1 MINTMLQTS
10 MGDFYFDA
18 VFKTEHSANMMVTEH
33 PVQTGAPIAD
43 HAYLE
48 PEDITCEIGMTDVNG
63 DGMSVQMYQQLR
75 ELMSR
80 REPFTLVTRLHSYN
94 DMLIAA
100 LSVPDDYTTMFAL
113 KAGIV
118 FKQIRVVQVATVMV
132 QQTVSGSKAE
142 TVNPSSGGSSN
153 RSSSQSSPEQQ
164 KDASVLWQIK
174 AAMSSKT
181 TKQAIQCTEERKTL
195 LPGNASKLTLTLNV
209 GDLSKKINALV
220 APDKR

>member
-1 MINTMLQTS
+1 

-48 PEDITCEIGMTDVNG
+48 PEEITCEIGMTDVNG

-94 DMLIAA
+94 DMLITA

-118 FKQIRVVQVATVMV
+118 FKQIRVVQVATIMV

-142 TVNPSSGGSSN
+142 TASPSSGGQAA
-153 RSSSQSSPEQQ
+153 RSSSNSSSEQKKEQ
-164 KDASVLWQIK
+164 PKDASVAWRLK
-174 AAMSSKT
+174 TALTNKT
-181 TKQAIQCTEERKTL
+181 TKQAIQCTEESRTM
-195 LPGNASKLTLTLNV
+195 LPGHTPKLTLSLSV
-209 GDLSKKINALV
+209 GNLDNKIKELL

>member
-10 MGDFYFDA
+10 MGDIYFDA
-18 VFKTEHSANMMVTEH
+18 VFKTDHSANMMVTEH

-48 PEDITCEIGMTDVNG
+48 PEEISCEIGMTDANG

-80 REPFTLVTRLHSYN
+80 REPFTLVTRLNSYPN
-94 DMLIAA
+94 MLITA

-118 FKQIRVVQVATVMV
+118 FKQIRVVQVATIQV
-132 QQTVSGSKAE
+132 QQTVSASKSEAAS
-142 TVNPSSGGSSN
+142 PSPGKQN
-153 RSSSQSSPEQQ
+153 QTQSQAKSKQTDNGTRVSAAKEI
-164 KDASVLWQIK
+164 KDAVTVKMTKSAITCT
-174 AAMSSKT
+174 AEEKT
-181 TKQAIQCTEERKTL
+181 ITL
-195 LPGNASKLTLTLNV
+195 GTTPKLTLTLTPKI
-209 GDLSKKINALV
+209 DKLISPPSKK
-220 APDKR
+220 

>member
-10 MGDFYFDA
+10 IGDFYFDA
-18 VFKTEHSANMMVTEH
+18 VFRTEHSANMIITEH

-48 PEDITCEIGMTDVNG
+48 PEEITCEIGMTDVNG
-63 DGMSVQMYQQLR
+63 DGVSVQMYQQLR
-75 ELMSR
+75 ELMAR

-94 DMLIAA
+94 DMLISA

-118 FKQIRVVQVATVMV
+118 FKQVRVVQVATVMV

-142 TVNPSSGGSSN
+142 TVSPSGGSSS
-153 RSSSQSSPEQQ
+153 RSTSQSTSDQQ
-164 KDASVLWQIK
+164 KNASVLYQAK
-174 AAMSSKT
+174 AALTSKT
-181 TKQAIQCTEERKTL
+181 TKPAIQCTEESKTL
-195 LPGNASKLTLTLNV
+195 AAGNAPRVALN
-209 GDLSKKINALV
+209 LSTGNLSNKIKALV
-220 APDKR
+220 APGKR

>member
-10 MGDFYFDA
+10 MGDIYFDA
-18 VFKTEHSANMMVTEH
+18 VFKTDHSANMMVTEH

-48 PEDITCEIGMTDVNG
+48 PEEISCEIGMTDANG

-80 REPFTLVTRLHSYN
+80 REPFTLVTRLNSYPN
-94 DMLIAA
+94 MLITA

-118 FKQIRVVQVATVMV
+118 FKQIRVVQVATIQV
-132 QQTVSGSKAE
+132 QQTVSASKAE
-142 TVNPSSGGSSN
+142 TVSPSSGSQSN
-153 RSSSQSSPEQQ
+153 SGKPASNSSSEG
-164 KDASVLWQIK
+164 KRKSVLSQAKTAIT
-174 AAMSSKT
+174 AKT
-181 TKQAIQCTEERKTL
+181 TKTAIACSTETKTTN
-195 LPGNASKLTLTLNV
+195 PGTTAKLTMTLAPKIAELF
-209 GDLSKKINALV
+209 GPPSKK
-220 APDKR
+220 

>member
-10 MGDFYFDA
+10 MGDIYFDA
-18 VFKTEHSANMMVTEH
+18 VFKTDHSANMMVTEH

-48 PEDITCEIGMTDVNG
+48 PEEISCEIGMTDVNG

-80 REPFTLVTRLHSYN
+80 REPFTLVTRLHSYPN
-94 DMLIAA
+94 MLITA

-118 FKQIRVVQVATVMV
+118 FKQVRVVQVATIQV
-132 QQTVSGSKAE
+132 QQTVSASKSEAAS
-142 TVNPSSGGSSN
+142 PSSGKQN
-153 RSSSQSSPEQQ
+153 QTQSQAKSKQTDNGTRVSVAKEI
-164 KDASVLWQIK
+164 KDAVTV
-174 AAMSSKT
+174 KT
-181 TKQAIQCTEERKTL
+181 TKSAITCTAEEKTITL
-195 LPGNASKLTLTLNV
+195 GTTPKLTLTLTPKI
-209 GDLSKKINALV
+209 DKLISPPSKK
-220 APDKR
+220 